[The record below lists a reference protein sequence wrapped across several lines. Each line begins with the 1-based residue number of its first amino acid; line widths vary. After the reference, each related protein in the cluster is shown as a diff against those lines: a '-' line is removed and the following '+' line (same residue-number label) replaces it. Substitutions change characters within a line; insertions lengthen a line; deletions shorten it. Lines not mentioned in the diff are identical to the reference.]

1 MAFLTVPPDAR
12 LVNQCRV
19 CYSAAMSGTLS
30 VVATPIGNLGD
41 VTVRALETLRQA
53 DAIAC
58 EDTRVTAKLLARYD
72 IKKPLLVYHARS
84 GKLAAER
91 ILSQL
96 AEGKHLA
103 LVTDAGTPGIS
114 DPGSE
119 LVNLVRARLGDE
131 VRIESVPGPSALT
144 AALSIAGVPTNEFT
158 FFGFLPHKKGRQT
171 LMKAIAESPRTCV
184 FYESPHRL
192 IKALAELEAV
202 LGERRVVVLREL
214 TKLFES
220 RMEGTPAELSAYYE
234 AHPKEV
240 RGELV
245 IIVPVP

>member
-1 MAFLTVPPDAR
+1 M
-12 LVNQCRV
+12 
-19 CYSAAMSGTLS
+19 GILS
-30 VVATPIGNLGD
+30 VIATPIGNLGD
-41 VTVRALETLRQA
+41 ITVRGIDTLRIV

-58 EDTRVTAKLLARYD
+58 EDTRVTSKLLARYD
-72 IKKPLLVYHARS
+72 ISKPLLVYHARS
-84 GKLAAER
+84 GKLAATR

-96 AEGKHLA
+96 AEGKHIA

-119 LVNLVRARLGDE
+119 LVSIVRERLGSD

-144 AALSIAGVPTNEFT
+144 AALSIAGVPTDEFT

-171 LMKAIAESPRTCV
+171 LMRAIAESPRTCI

-192 IKALAELEAV
+192 MKALGELDTV
-202 LGERRVVVLREL
+202 LPEREVIVLREL
-214 TKLFES
+214 TKMFES
-220 RMEGTPAELSAYYE
+220 RQAGTPSELTEYFNANL
-234 AHPKEV
+234 KEV

-245 IIVPVP
+245 IIVPAA